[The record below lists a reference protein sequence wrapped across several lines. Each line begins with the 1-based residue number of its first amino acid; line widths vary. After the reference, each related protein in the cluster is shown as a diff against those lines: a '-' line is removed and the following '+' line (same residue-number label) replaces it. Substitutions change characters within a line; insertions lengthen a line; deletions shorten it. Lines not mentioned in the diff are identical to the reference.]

1 MINWFLF
8 FAAPGVTQG
17 TLVKVTSLQDHWI
30 LNGPFDRGT
39 DWDLF

>member
-1 MINWFLF
+1 MPLNEELRLSELHWALS
-8 FAAPGVTQG
+8 
-17 TLVKVTSLQDHWI
+17 SLQDHWI